1 MRTLSG
7 MILAALIGL
16 TTGCGKSDS
25 PATPTTP
32 PADPNKP
39 EPAPPK
45 DGPNEQGSTPGTTPA
60 SAAGWEMD
68 PAKHAIP
75 TGPVAGKLHG
85 AAFQPDVQIETD
97 ALRFRA
103 VSKDGLPT
111 GPTLELRL
119 TDPARTFEGLKRT
132 VKPDQPAGPD
142 VPVVILTN
150 PPRPDQPPEE
160 PRVIDK
166 GYALTLEV
174 GQRQKGKV
182 PGKIH
187 LSLPGDAKDFLAGTF
202 VADWVR
208 RPNEAPGPD
217 DAPFVQGK
225 IAVVGAAD
233 PNVVV
238 GYIRVGPHD
247 PAPFDLIGTVLKPGN
262 PPARNEQN
270 KPRVAVL
277 IPGATPKDPA
287 RYELTKLEPGR
298 YWVFATV
305 HMGGPAA
312 WKWVDVPAG
321 GQITVDFTID
331 AGASGGLEVTAPGSA
346 EVVSVLPAAEA
357 GKPWPE
363 AITATAASLVGL
375 RAETAAGGKADPAKP
390 VTVKFPRLA
399 PGKYQVWAGDL
410 TGTAEVKAG
419 QTAKVELKKK

>member
-7 MILAALIGL
+7 MILAGLIGL

-25 PATPTTP
+25 PATPATP

-45 DGPNEQGSTPGTTPA
+45 DDPNKQGTTPA
-60 SAAGWEMD
+60 PTAGWEMD

-103 VSKDGLPT
+103 VSKDGLPV
-111 GPTLELRL
+111 GPAIELRL
-119 TDPARTFEGLKRT
+119 TDPSRTVEGLRLT

-150 PPRPDQPPEE
+150 PPKPGQPPEQ
-160 PRVIDK
+160 PQMIDK

-174 GQRQKGKV
+174 GKRHKGKV

-217 DAPFVQGK
+217 DAPFIQGK
-225 IAVVGAAD
+225 IAIVGATE
-233 PNVVV
+233 PNAAVAYV
-238 GYIRVGPHD
+238 RVDPHD
-247 PAPFDLIGTVLKPGN
+247 PVVFDLIGTVLKPGN
-262 PPARNEQN
+262 PPAKSEQN
-270 KPRVAVL
+270 RPRVAVL
-277 IPGATPKDPA
+277 IPGATAKDPA

-298 YWVFATV
+298 YWVFATIQ
-305 HMGGPAA
+305 GGPAS
-312 WKWVDVPAG
+312 WKWMDVPAG
-321 GQITVDFTID
+321 GQITADFTIA
-331 AGASGGLEVTAPGSA
+331 AGVSGGLEVTAPGSA
-346 EVVSVLPAAEA
+346 EVVSVLPAAEP

-363 AITATAASLVGL
+363 MVVVTAASLVGL

-390 VTVKFPRLA
+390 VTVTFPRLA